1 MNVEKSSNNQA
12 TTILQINKVNDAK
25 QRNTDVKMIISGT
38 NLNQPTIE
46 EEILEDDRS
55 FESESLGSS

>member
-12 TTILQINKVNDAK
+12 TTILQTNKVNDA
-25 QRNTDVKMIISGT
+25 RNTDVKMIISGT